1 MKNRI
6 LTIATLL
13 GSFLLAFSIA
23 EIGLRVAGVEYPIF
37 RQSDPVTGVSYIPDA
52 SGWQTSEGRAYISIN
67 REGFRD
73 RDHEIHKPPGTLR
86 IAVLG
91 DSFTAAVQVS
101 LESTYWSVLERE
113 LAKLVADRYPD
124 VEVMAFGVG
133 GYGTAQ
139 QYLLLQNQVWKY
151 SPDIVVL
158 AVCTGNDLRD
168 NLRALSGKSYVPYF
182 HYVGEHLV
190 LDDRFLESEGY
201 LIRQSWSS
209 RAVVRLSRYSRLVQ
223 LANQARLSLA
233 RRRTRQRITQTTER
247 ELIDE
252 FGLGTELYIPPESE
266 LLEEAWKVTEG
277 ILVRMYE
284 EVYQHN
290 ARFMIVTLSNGIQVH
305 PNSQRREELQ
315 IALGVEDL
323 FYPERRI
330 ASLADERA
338 MDVLNLAPFLQRYA
352 DETGYYLHGFEGHLG
367 GGHWNEKGHRLAGEI
382 MATRIVENLHGSQ
395 EE

>member
-37 RQSDPVTGVSYIPDA
+37 RQSDPVTGVSYIPGA

-233 RRRTRQRITQTTER
+233 RRRTRQRIMQTTER

-252 FGLGTELYIPPESE
+252 FGLGTEIYIPPESE

-305 PNSQRREELQ
+305 PNSERREELQ

-330 ASLADERA
+330 ASLADGRA
-338 MDVLNLAPFLQRYA
+338 MDVLNLVPFLQRYA
-352 DETGYYLHGFEGHLG
+352 DETGHYLHGFEGHLG
-367 GGHWNEKGHRLAGEI
+367 SGHWNEKGHRLAGEI